1 MPAKRLSPDDSNK
14 NHEIV
19 KEKTATTSEN
29 KKPNP
34 ESEENP
40 PKRRSTRVTRSQRCL
55 ADGTPSP
62 EKPEKKLS
70 FIKYKGAIKYY
81 TDKIDIAA
89 TSDELMTWVAKQDTD
104 IVPIAFDLEWP
115 FSFQT
120 GPGKVAL
127 MQLCLD
133 EKECYLFHVCTL
145 SKIPAS
151 LMALL
156 AHPKVRLHGVNIK
169 NDIRKLKRDFPEVT
183 VDTLIENCIDLGPWC
198 NEVCN
203 TGGRWS
209 LDRLSAYICDK
220 AIDKNKKVRMS
231 KWHVVPLD
239 DNQKMYAAID
249 VYIGQLIYR
258 ELERREILKKKNQ
271 EEFLEKNGEAALKA
285 VKALGENFL

>member
-1 MPAKRLSPDDSNK
+1 MTMSVKRSTTDKALNQVEEKKSNDL
-14 NHEIV
+14 
-19 KEKTATTSEN
+19 EN
-29 KKPNP
+29 NLEA

-40 PKRRSTRVTRSQRCL
+40 PKRRSTRVTRSQRSL
-55 ADGTPSP
+55 TDGTPSP
-62 EKPEKKLS
+62 EKPSKKLE
-70 FIKYKGAIKYY
+70 FIEYKGVIKYL
-81 TDKIDIAA
+81 TDRIDIAA
-89 TSDELMTWVAKQDTD
+89 TSDELMSWVARQESE

-127 MQLCLD
+127 MQLCL
-133 EKECYLFHVCTL
+133 EENECFLFHLTPL
-145 SKIPAS
+145 AKIPAS

-156 AHPKVRLHGVNIK
+156 SHPKVRLHGVNIK

-183 VDTLIENCIDLGPWC
+183 IDTLIENCIDLGPWC

-209 LDRLSAYICDK
+209 LDRLSAYICEK
-220 AIDKNKKVRMS
+220 AVDKNKKVRMS

-258 ELERREILKKKNQ
+258 EIERREILKKKNQ
-271 EEFLEKNGEAALKA
+271 EDFLTKNGEAALKA

>member
-1 MPAKRLSPDDSNK
+1 MPAKKITSDD
-14 NHEIV
+14 
-19 KEKTATTSEN
+19 TTGANNAEN
-29 KKPNP
+29 KITNDTEHTKPSP
-34 ESEENP
+34 KMDENP
-40 PKRRSTRVTRSQRCL
+40 PKRQSTRVTRSQRSL
-55 ADGTPSP
+55 QDGTPSP
-62 EKPEKKLS
+62 EIPKKKLS
-70 FIKYKGAIKYY
+70 FIKYSGAIKYY
-81 TDKIDIAA
+81 TDKIDIAV
-89 TSDELMTWVAKQDTD
+89 TSDELMTWVAKQDSD
-104 IVPIAFDLEWP
+104 IVPVAFDLEWP

-120 GPGKVAL
+120 GPGKTAL

-133 EKECYLFHVCTL
+133 EKECYLFHLTQL
-145 SKIPAS
+145 QKLPAS

-156 AHPKVRLHGVNIK
+156 SHPKVRLHGVNIK

-183 VDTLIENCIDLGPWC
+183 VEILIENCIDLGPWC

-209 LDRLSAYICDK
+209 LDRLSQYICDK

-231 KWHVVPLD
+231 KWHVMPLD

-258 ELERREILKKKNQ
+258 ELERKEILKKKNQ
-271 EEFLEKNGEAALKA
+271 EEFLEKNGEAAFKA

>member
-1 MPAKRLSPDDSNK
+1 MPVKPLTTDEALVEKKKTNNQE
-14 NHEIV
+14 NHLE
-19 KEKTATTSEN
+19 AEN
-29 KKPNP
+29 
-34 ESEENP
+34 EENP
-40 PKRRSTRVTRSQRCL
+40 PKRRSTRVTRSQRSMT
-55 ADGTPSP
+55 DGTPSP
-62 EKPEKKLS
+62 EKPLKKLE
-70 FIKYKGAIKYY
+70 FIEYKGAIKYL
-81 TDKIDIAA
+81 TDRIDIAA
-89 TSDELMTWVAKQDTD
+89 TSDELMSWVAKQESE

-127 MQLCLD
+127 MQLCLE
-133 EKECYLFHVCTL
+133 EKECFLFHLTPLV
-145 SKIPAS
+145 KIPAS

-156 AHPKVRLHGVNIK
+156 SHPKVRLHGVNIK

-183 VDTLIENCIDLGPWC
+183 IDTLIENCIDLGPWC

-209 LDRLSAYICDK
+209 LDRLSAYICEK
-220 AIDKNKKVRMS
+220 AVDKNKKVRMS

-258 ELERREILKKKNQ
+258 ELERREILKKKN
-271 EEFLEKNGEAALKA
+271 EEDFLQKNGEAAFKA
-285 VKALGENFL
+285 MKALGENFL